1 MPKTPLELCKTLRQT
16 PVSQLALQLAGRT
29 DLDVPFV
36 LRQVEGWQRLRTKVP
51 TWAGHDELLYPPRLS
66 LEQCSGETAARFK
79 AEVVG
84 LLIRDLRP
92 ADGQGLRMADLTGG
106 LGVDFSFMAPLF
118 AEATYVERQE
128 ELCRLAR
135 HNFPLLGL
143 TNTHV
148 VCADCTDYL
157 AQMPAAD
164 LLFLDPARRNSMGR
178 KTVCI
183 EDCEP
188 DVCALLP
195 QLLAKSQYTVL
206 KLSPML
212 DIAAAMRSLGCVRQ
226 VFVVSTGGEC
236 KDLLLVLAQ
245 SEAQPVRIT
254 ACEGPTHFTFTP
266 DEEAQAQ
273 PRYADRCAAYLYE
286 PGPALLKAGAFK
298 LTATRF
304 QLDKLHPHS
313 HLYTSAQRVDDFPG
327 RRFEVVQ
334 TFGFGK
340 QDLKQLRHTAPR
352 ANLTVRNFP
361 ASTETLRAKLKLR
374 EGGDNYIFAT
384 TLNDQSHV
392 LLLCRKC

>member
-1 MPKTPLELCKTLRQT
+1 MALRHT

-84 LLIRDLRP
+84 QLIRGLHP
-92 ADGQGLRMADLTGG
+92 TDGHGLRMADLTGG

-226 VFVVSTGGEC
+226 VFVVSTSGEC
-236 KDLLLVLAQ
+236 KDLLLVLAK
-245 SEAQPVRIT
+245 EKQPATIT
-254 ACEGPTHFTFTP
+254 ACEDHTRFSFTP

-273 PRYADRCAAYLYE
+273 PRYADHCATYLYE

-304 QLDKLHPHS
+304 RLDKLHPHS
-313 HLYTSAQRVDDFPG
+313 HLYTSEQCVDGFPG

-334 TFGFGK
+334 TFGFSK
-340 QDLKQLRHTAPR
+340 QDLKQLRATAPR

-361 ASTETLRAKLKLR
+361 ASTEALRAKLKLR
-374 EGGDNYIFAT
+374 EGGDHYIFAT

-392 LLLCRKC
+392 LILCRKR